1 MEEQPKKKRKPAKKK
16 PAKKKAPRV
25 PYHKK
30 PENLSPRAWQTALR
44 KQFAADNDFE
54 IENRGEHPVY
64 SDFTVYNPAS
74 KSTYKVAIRSS
85 PKEMDEGQNDN
96 FCACY
101 DFKTN
106 QLGTCKHMEATLR
119 KLWRNTRLR
128 KFFKEKP
135 ARPYTSVYL
144 NYIGERKVMIRVGT
158 DQPEAFERLADRYFD
173 EGRVL
178 KSTALATFDKFLE
191 KAHTLDPGFR
201 CYEDALGFVLE
212 ERERVRRQQL
222 LKKRIKNL
230 KDPYFETLL
239 KTDLFPYQREG
250 VYFAVQAGRSL
261 IADEM
266 GLGKTIQA
274 IAVAEMLRKELNI
287 SRVLIVCP
295 TSLKYQWKSEIEKF
309 TDRTAHVVEGGP
321 LARPAQYHDSEH
333 FCKIISYHTVGNDLE
348 VINDSEPDLVI
359 LDEAQ
364 RIKNWQTK
372 TSQSIKKVQSDYA
385 LVLTG
390 TPLENKLEELYSIIQ
405 FINPF
410 LLGSLFNF
418 LQRYQITDDKGK
430 VVGYQHLNEVSNI
443 LRDVMLRRT
452 KKKVMKQLPTRQDKN
467 LFVPMTE
474 QQRTLHDDY
483 ADMVARLVNKWK
495 RLGFLP
501 EKDRQRL
508 MIGLNMMRMACNSTY
523 VIDQKTRHDTKIDEL
538 FSILDTIVDAEG
550 EKVVVFSQWERMTR
564 LVAQGLEER
573 GVGFQYLHGGIPS
586 AKRKDL
592 FTHFNENPD
601 CRVFLSTDAGG
612 VGLNLQA
619 ASWMVNL
626 DIPWNPAVLE
636 QRIARIYRMG
646 QRKRVSIINLVSTG
660 TIEHR
665 MLDVLRFKSGL
676 AEGVLDQGE
685 DAIFMGEDRFKKFMD
700 SVENVVPGTGA
711 GAETVTE
718 MATISDED
726 IREQHE
732 LFAESGSNGTDS
744 LSTTPEP
751 EAPTNGQDEVTPEPL
766 TPAAPP
772 VPEETVMAE
781 SAPVEG
787 PELMANGLKF
797 FSQLA
802 QTLSDKEATAKLV
815 SSITERDEATGQT
828 YLKVP
833 VENQKTVEDAITML
847 GTLFKAL
854 Q

>member
-1 MEEQPKKKRKPAKKK
+1 MEDQRKKKKK
-16 PAKKKAPRV
+16 PAKKKAPRI
-25 PYHKK
+25 PYHKR
-30 PENLSPRAWQTALR
+30 PENLSPRDWQTALR
-44 KQFAADNDFE
+44 KQFAADNVFE

-64 SDFTVYNPAS
+64 SDFSVYNPSS

-85 PKEMDEGQNDN
+85 PKDMDEGENNN

-106 QLGTCKHMEATLR
+106 QLGTCKHLEATLR

-128 KFFKEKP
+128 KHFEEKP
-135 ARPYTSVYL
+135 ARFYTSVYL
-144 NYIGERKVMIRVGT
+144 NYIGERKVMIRVGDDPPDEEREPWKET
-158 DQPEAFERLADRYFD
+158 RQEIMQRLADRYFD
-173 EGRVL
+173 EDGQL
-178 KSTALATFDKFLE
+178 KPNAFATFDRFLE
-191 KAHTLDPGFR
+191 RARAISPDFR
-201 CYEDALGFVLE
+201 CYDDALSFVLE
-212 ERERVRRQQL
+212 QREQAHRQQL
-222 LKKRIKNL
+222 LKDRIKNL
-230 KDPYFETLL
+230 KDPYFKTLL

-250 VYFAVQAGRSL
+250 VYFAVRAGRSL

-274 IAVAEMLRKELNI
+274 IAMAEMLRKELSI

-309 TDRTAHVVEGGP
+309 TDSTAHVVEGGP
-321 LARPAQYHDSEH
+321 LARPAQYHDPEH
-333 FCKIISYHTVGNDLE
+333 FYKIVGYHTVGNDLE
-348 VINDSEPDLVI
+348 TINESEPDLVI

-405 FINPF
+405 FIDPF
-410 LLGSLFNF
+410 LLGSLFSF
-418 LQRYQITDDKGK
+418 LQRYQVTDDTGK
-430 VVGYQHLNEVSNI
+430 VVGYQHLNEVGKI
-443 LRDVMLRRT
+443 LKDVMLRRT
-452 KKKVMKQLPTRQDKN
+452 KKKVMRQLPLRQDKN

-474 QQRTLHDDY
+474 QQRTLHDEY
-483 ADMVARLVNKWK
+483 ADMVAKLVHKWK

-523 VIDQKTRHDTKIDEL
+523 VIDQKTRHDTKIEEL
-538 FSILDTIVDAEG
+538 FNILDNIVDAGG
-550 EKVVVFSQWERMTR
+550 EKVVIFSQWERMTR
-564 LVAQGLEER
+564 LVAQDLEAREIK
-573 GVGFQYLHGGIPS
+573 FEYLHGGVPS
-586 AKRKDL
+586 AQRKDL
-592 FTHFNENPD
+592 FTNFNKNPE

-676 AEGVLDQGE
+676 AGGVLDEGE
-685 DAIFMGEDRFKKFMD
+685 DAIFMGEDRFKQFMN
-700 SVENVVPGTGA
+700 SVENVVPGA
-711 GAETVTE
+711 GAEAVAE
-718 MATISDED
+718 MATVSDED
-726 IREQHE
+726 VRDQQAMFSEPGTMLDE
-732 LFAESGSNGTDS
+732 LTTHGNGKEAAPVAAEIGSSTAQEAMPAAES
-744 LSTTPEP
+744 
-751 EAPTNGQDEVTPEPL
+751 QV
-766 TPAAPP
+766 
-772 VPEETVMAE
+772 
-781 SAPVEG
+781 VEG

-802 QTLSDKEATAKLV
+802 RTLSDQEATARLV
-815 SSITERDEATGQT
+815 SSITERDETTDQT

-833 VENQKTVEDAITML
+833 VENEKTVEDAITML

>member
-1 MEEQPKKKRKPAKKK
+1 MEDQPKKRKAAKKK

-30 PENLSPRAWQTALR
+30 PENLSPRDWQTALR

-128 KFFKEKP
+128 KYFKEKP
-135 ARPYTSVYL
+135 NRAYTSVYL

-158 DQPEAFERLADRYFD
+158 DQQEAFQRLADRYFNED
-173 EGRVL
+173 NQL
-178 KSTALATFDKFLE
+178 KPQAFATFDRFLE
-191 KAHTLDPGFR
+191 KARSTDAGFR

-212 ERERVRRQQL
+212 QREQTRRQQL
-222 LKKRIKNL
+222 LKDRIKNL
-230 KDPYFETLL
+230 KDPYFDTLL
-239 KTDLFPYQREG
+239 KTELFPYQREG

-274 IAVAEMLRKELNI
+274 IAVAEMLRKELRI

-309 TDRTAHVVEGGP
+309 TDSTAHVIEGGP

-333 FCKIISYHTVGNDLE
+333 FYKIVGYHTVGNDLE
-348 VINDSEPDLVI
+348 TINDSEPDLVI

-372 TSQSIKKVQSDYA
+372 TSQSIKKVESDYA

-418 LQRYQITDDKGK
+418 LQRYQVTDDTGK
-430 VVGYQHLNEVSNI
+430 VVGYQHLSEISK
-443 LRDVMLRRT
+443 LLEDVMLRRT
-452 KKKVMKQLPTRQDKN
+452 KKKVMKQLPSRQDKN

-474 QQRTLHDDY
+474 QQRTVHDDY

-508 MIGLNMMRMACNSTY
+508 MIGLTMMRMACNSTY

-538 FSILDTIVDAEG
+538 FSILDKIVDAEG

-564 LVAQGLEER
+564 LVAQGLGR
-573 GVGFQYLHGGIPS
+573 
-586 AKRKDL
+586 
-592 FTHFNENPD
+592 
-601 CRVFLSTDAGG
+601 
-612 VGLNLQA
+612 
-619 ASWMVNL
+619 
-626 DIPWNPAVLE
+626 
-636 QRIARIYRMG
+636 ARS
-646 QRKRVSIINLVSTG
+646 RVS
-660 TIEHR
+660 
-665 MLDVLRFKSGL
+665 
-676 AEGVLDQGE
+676 
-685 DAIFMGEDRFKKFMD
+685 
-700 SVENVVPGTGA
+700 VPA
-711 GAETVTE
+711 
-718 MATISDED
+718 
-726 IREQHE
+726 RR
-732 LFAESGSNGTDS
+732 
-744 LSTTPEP
+744 
-751 EAPTNGQDEVTPEPL
+751 
-766 TPAAPP
+766 
-772 VPEETVMAE
+772 
-781 SAPVEG
+781 SA
-787 PELMANGLKF
+787 
-797 FSQLA
+797 QC
-802 QTLSDKEATAKLV
+802 
-815 SSITERDEATGQT
+815 
-828 YLKVP
+828 
-833 VENQKTVEDAITML
+833 
-847 GTLFKAL
+847 
-854 Q
+854 

>member
-1 MEEQPKKKRKPAKKK
+1 MKDATTPKKRKPAKKK
-16 PAKKKAPRV
+16 STKKKAPRV

-30 PENLSPRAWQTALR
+30 PDNLSPRDWQTALR
-44 KQFAADNDFE
+44 KQFAADNAFE
-54 IENRGEHPVY
+54 IENQGEHPVY
-64 SDFTVYNPAS
+64 SDFQVYNPAS

-85 PKEMDEGQNDN
+85 PKDMDEGENNN

-106 QLGTCKHMEATLR
+106 QLGTCKHLEATLR

-128 KFFKEKP
+128 KHFKEKP
-135 ARPYTSVYL
+135 ERPYTSVYL

-158 DQPEAFERLADRYFD
+158 DQQEAMQRLAERFFD
-173 EGRVL
+173 EDNEL
-178 KSTALATFDKFLE
+178 KSNAFATFDQFLE
-191 KAHTLDPGFR
+191 KARALDSGFR
-201 CYEDALGFVLE
+201 CYDDALAFVLG
-212 ERERVRRQQL
+212 EREQARRQQL
-222 LKKRIKNL
+222 LKKRIKNM

-274 IAVAEMLRKELNI
+274 IAVAEMLKKEFSIN
-287 SRVLIVCP
+287 RVLIVCP

-309 TDRTAHVVEGGP
+309 TDSTAHVVEGGP
-321 LARPAQYHDSEH
+321 LARPAQYYDPEH
-333 FCKIISYHTVGNDLE
+333 FYKIISYQTVGNDLD
-348 VINDSEPDLVI
+348 VINESEPDLVI

-372 TSQSIKKVQSDYA
+372 TSQNIKKLQSDYA

-418 LQRYQITDDKGK
+418 LQRYQVTDETGK
-430 VVGYQHLNEVSNI
+430 VTGYQHLNEVSKI
-443 LRDVMLRRT
+443 LKGVMLRRT
-452 KKKVMKQLPTRQDKN
+452 KKKVMRQLPLRQDKN

-474 QQRTLHDDY
+474 QQRTVHDDY
-483 ADMVARLVNKWK
+483 SEMVAKLVLKW
-495 RLGFLP
+495 RRMGFLP

-508 MIGLNMMRMACNSTY
+508 MIGLNMMRMVCNSTY
-523 VIDQKTRHDTKIDEL
+523 IIDQKTRHDTKIDEL
-538 FSILDTIVDAEG
+538 FNILDKIVDAEG

-573 GVGFQYLHGGIPS
+573 GVGFQYLHGGVPS
-586 AKRKDL
+586 AQRKDL
-592 FTHFNENPD
+592 FTNFNKDPD

-685 DAIFMGEDRFKKFMD
+685 DAIFMGEDRFKQFMN

-711 GAETVTE
+711 EAVTE

-726 IREQHE
+726 VRDQHE
-732 LFAESGSNGTDS
+732 MFSEPGTNGVDAPSTQAQEV
-744 LSTTPEP
+744 LSTSPDTTSSEP
-751 EAPTNGQDEVTPEPL
+751 ISTIDFQ
-766 TPAAPP
+766 
-772 VPEETVMAE
+772 
-781 SAPVEG
+781 PVEG
-787 PELMANGLKF
+787 AELITNGLKF

-802 QTLSDKEATAKLV
+802 ETLSNQEATEKLV
-815 SSITERDEATGQT
+815 NSIVERDETTGQM

-833 VENQKTVEDAITML
+833 VEDKKTVENAMNML

>member
-1 MEEQPKKKRKPAKKK
+1 MEEPRKKKKK
-16 PAKKKAPRV
+16 ATKKKAPRV

-30 PENLSPRAWQTALR
+30 PENLTPRDWQTALR
-44 KQFAADNDFE
+44 KQFAADNVFE
-54 IENRGEHPVY
+54 IENRGDHPIY
-64 SDFTVYNPAS
+64 SDFTVYNPTS
-74 KSTYKVAIRSS
+74 NSTYKVAIRSS
-85 PKEMDEGQNDN
+85 PKEMDEGENGN

-106 QLGTCKHMEATLR
+106 QLGTCKHLEATLR

-128 KFFKEKP
+128 KHWNEKP
-135 ARPYTSVYL
+135 DRPYSSVYL
-144 NYIGERKVMIRVGT
+144 NYIGERRVMIRVGDYPQDEKRDPWT
-158 DQPEAFERLADRYFD
+158 ETQQEKVQRLADRYFD
-173 EGRVL
+173 KNGQL
-178 KSTALATFDKFLE
+178 KPASFATFDKFLD
-191 KAHTLDPGFR
+191 KARSLDPDFR
-201 CYEDALGFVLE
+201 CYDDALEFVLE
-212 ERERVRRQQL
+212 QRENTRRQEL
-222 LKKRIKNL
+222 LKDLIKNP
-230 KDPYFETLL
+230 KSPYFETLL

-274 IAVAEMLRKELNI
+274 LAVAEMLKKEFLI

-309 TDRTAHVVEGGP
+309 TDSTAHVVEGGP
-321 LARPAQYHDSEH
+321 LARPAQYLDPEH
-333 FCKIISYHTVGNDLE
+333 FYKIVSYHTLGNDLE
-348 VINDSEPDLVI
+348 AINDSEPDLVI

-372 TSQSIKKVQSDYA
+372 TSQSVKKVQSDYA

-410 LLGSLFNF
+410 LLGSLFAF
-418 LQRYQITDDKGK
+418 LNRYQVTDDAGK
-430 VVGYQHLNEVSNI
+430 VTGYQHLNEIGKI
-443 LRDVMLRRT
+443 LRGVMLRRT
-452 KKKVMKQLPTRQDKN
+452 KKKVMKQLPSRQDKN

-474 QQRTLHDDY
+474 QQRTVHDEY
-483 ADMVARLVNKWK
+483 NEMVAKLVLKWR

-501 EKDRQRL
+501 ERDRQRL

-523 VIDQKTRHDTKIDEL
+523 IIDQKTRHDTKIDEL

-573 GVGFQYLHGGIPS
+573 GVGFQYLHGGVPS
-586 AKRKDL
+586 ANRKEL
-592 FTHFNENPD
+592 FTNFNKDPD

-636 QRIARIYRMG
+636 QRIARIYRLG

-665 MLDVLRFKSGL
+665 MLDVLSFKSGL

-685 DAIFMGEDRFKKFMD
+685 DAIFMNEDRFKKFMD
-700 SVENVVPGTGA
+700 SVENVVPSTDA
-711 GAETVTE
+711 GADTVTE
-718 MATISDED
+718 MATVSEED
-726 IREQHE
+726 VHDQQEMFSE
-732 LFAESGSNGTDS
+732 PGTVPEK
-744 LSTTPEP
+744 LSTNGKEAEP
-751 EAPTNGQDEVTPEPL
+751 ATE
-766 TPAAPP
+766 PAAPA
-772 VPEETVMAE
+772 MAVAME
-781 SAPVEG
+781 SQADG
-787 PELMANGLKF
+787 QELMANGLKF

-802 QTLSDKEATAKLV
+802 ETLSDKDATAKLV
-815 SSITERDEATGQT
+815 RSITERDEATGQT

-833 VENQKTVEDAITML
+833 VDNEKTVESAITML

>member
-1 MEEQPKKKRKPAKKK
+1 MEDQPKKKRTTKKK
-16 PAKKKAPRV
+16 SAKKKAPRV

-64 SDFTVYNPAS
+64 SDFSVYNPAS
-74 KSTYKVAIRSS
+74 RSTYKVAIRSS
-85 PKEMDEGQNDN
+85 PKEMNEGENNN

-106 QLGTCKHMEATLR
+106 QLGTCKHLEATLR

-128 KFFKEKP
+128 KYFKEKP
-135 ARPYTSVYL
+135 SRPYTSVYL

-158 DQPEAFERLADRYFD
+158 DQQEAFERLASRYFN
-173 EGRVL
+173 EHGQL
-178 KSTALATFDKFLE
+178 KPAAFATFDKFLE
-191 KAHTLDPGFR
+191 KARHIDADFR
-201 CYEDALGFVLE
+201 CYDDALGFVLE
-212 ERERVRRQQL
+212 QRERARRRQL
-222 LKKRIKNL
+222 LKDRIKNL
-230 KDPYFETLL
+230 KDPYFETLI
-239 KTDLFPYQREG
+239 KADLFPYQREG
-250 VYFAVQAGRSL
+250 VYFAVRAGRSL

-309 TDRTAHVVEGGP
+309 TDSTAQVVEGGP
-321 LARPAQYHDSEH
+321 LARPAQYHNPEH
-333 FCKIISYHTVGNDLE
+333 FYKIVSYHTVGNDLE
-348 VINDSEPDLVI
+348 AINDSEPDLVI

-418 LQRYQITDDKGK
+418 LQHHQITDENGK
-430 VVGYQHLNEVSNI
+430 TVGYRHLNEISER
-443 LRDVMLRRT
+443 LEGVMLRRT
-452 KKKVMKQLPTRQDKN
+452 KKKVMKQLPSRQDKN

-474 QQRTLHDDY
+474 QQRALHDDY

-508 MIGLNMMRMACNSTY
+508 MIGLNMMRMACDSTY

-550 EKVVVFSQWERMTR
+550 EKVVVFSQWDRMTR

-573 GVGFQYLHGGIPS
+573 GVGFQYLHGGVPS
-586 AKRKDL
+586 AKRKEL
-592 FTHFNENPD
+592 FAHFNQNPE

-646 QRKRVSIINLVSTG
+646 QRKRVSIINLVSTS

-676 AEGVLDQGE
+676 AEGVLDQGG
-685 DAIFMGEDRFKKFMD
+685 DAIFMGEDRFKKFMN
-700 SVENVVPGTGA
+700 SVESVVPGTGA
-711 GAETVTE
+711 EVVEE
-718 MATISDED
+718 MATVSDED
-726 IREQHE
+726 MREQDK
-732 LFAESGSNGTDS
+732 LFTEPGTNGTP
-744 LSTTPEP
+744 LS
-751 EAPTNGQDEVTPEPL
+751 ADRKSV
-766 TPAAPP
+766 
-772 VPEETVMAE
+772 V
-781 SAPVEG
+781 
-787 PELMANGLKF
+787 
-797 FSQLA
+797 
-802 QTLSDKEATAKLV
+802 
-815 SSITERDEATGQT
+815 
-828 YLKVP
+828 
-833 VENQKTVEDAITML
+833 
-847 GTLFKAL
+847 
-854 Q
+854 

>member
-1 MEEQPKKKRKPAKKK
+1 MDKQPKKKRTTKKK
-16 PAKKKAPRV
+16 SAKKKAPRV

-54 IENRGEHPVY
+54 IENQGEHPVY
-64 SDFTVYNPAS
+64 SDFAVYNPAS
-74 KSTYKVAIRSS
+74 KNTYKVAVRSS
-85 PKEMDEGQNDN
+85 PKEMDEGKNQN

-106 QLGTCKHMEATLR
+106 QLGTCKHLEATLR
-119 KLWRNTRLR
+119 KLWRNTHLR
-128 KFFKEKP
+128 KYFKEKP

-158 DQPEAFERLADRYFD
+158 DQHEAFERLASRYFD
-173 EGRVL
+173 ERGQL
-178 KSTALATFDKFLE
+178 KSTAFATFDKFLE
-191 KAHTLDPGFR
+191 KARHTDASFR
-201 CYEDALGFVLE
+201 CYDDALEFVLE
-212 ERERVRRQQL
+212 QRERARRQQL
-222 LKKRIKNL
+222 LKERIENL
-230 KDPYFETLL
+230 KDPYFETLI

-287 SRVLIVCP
+287 NRVLIVCP

-309 TDRTAHVVEGGP
+309 TDSTAHVVEGGP
-321 LARPAQYHDSEH
+321 LARPAQYHDPEH
-333 FCKIISYHTVGNDLE
+333 FYKIVSYHTVGNDLKA
-348 VINDSEPDLVI
+348 INDSEPDLVI

-418 LQRYQITDDKGK
+418 LQRHQITDENGK
-430 VVGYQHLNEVSNI
+430 VVGYQHLNEVGEK
-443 LRDVMLRRT
+443 LQGVMLRRT
-452 KKKVMKQLPTRQDKN
+452 KKKVMKQLPSRQDKN

-474 QQRTLHDDY
+474 QQRLLHDDY

-538 FSILDTIVDAEG
+538 FSILDTIVDAES
-550 EKVVVFSQWERMTR
+550 EKVVVFSQRERMTR

-573 GVGFQYLHGGIPS
+573 GVGFQYLHGGVPS
-586 AKRKDL
+586 AKRKQL
-592 FTHFNENPD
+592 FTTFNQDPG

-646 QRKRVSIINLVSTG
+646 QRKRVSIINLVSTS

-676 AEGVLDQGE
+676 AEGVLDQGG
-685 DAIFMGEDRFKKFMD
+685 DAIFMGEDRFKKFMN
-700 SVENVVPGTGA
+700 SVENVMPGTGA
-711 GAETVTE
+711 GVVEE
-718 MATISDED
+718 MATVSEEEV
-726 IREQHE
+726 REQDK
-732 LFAESGSNGTDS
+732 LFT
-744 LSTTPEP
+744 EP
-751 EAPTNGQDEVTPEPL
+751 ETNGVPRRATINEEA
-766 TPAAPP
+766 TPAEKVAS
-772 VPEETVMAE
+772 ETPAGKEAVTTE
-781 SAPVEG
+781 SQTVGG
-787 PELMANGLKF
+787 PELMASGLKF
-797 FSQLA
+797 LSQLA
-802 QTLSDKEATAKLV
+802 QTLSNQEATAKLV
-815 SSITERDEATGQT
+815 NSITERDEKTGQT

-833 VENQKTVEDAITML
+833 VDDQKTVEGALTML

>member
-1 MEEQPKKKRKPAKKK
+1 MKDATTPKKRKPAKKK
-16 PAKKKAPRV
+16 STKKKAPRV

-30 PENLSPRAWQTALR
+30 PDNLSPRDWQTALR
-44 KQFAADNDFE
+44 KQFAADNAFE
-54 IENRGEHPVY
+54 IENQGEHPVY
-64 SDFTVYNPAS
+64 SDFRVYNPAS

-85 PKEMDEGQNDN
+85 PKDMDEGENNN

-106 QLGTCKHMEATLR
+106 QLGTCKHLEATLR

-128 KFFKEKP
+128 KHFKEKP
-135 ARPYTSVYL
+135 ERPYTSVYL

-158 DQPEAFERLADRYFD
+158 DQQEAMQRLAERFFD
-173 EGRVL
+173 ENNEL
-178 KSTALATFDKFLE
+178 KFNAFATFDQFLE
-191 KAHTLDPGFR
+191 KARALDSGFR
-201 CYEDALGFVLE
+201 CYDDALAFVLG
-212 ERERVRRQQL
+212 EREQARRQQL
-222 LKKRIKNL
+222 LKKWIKNM

-274 IAVAEMLRKELNI
+274 IAVAEMLKKEFSIN
-287 SRVLIVCP
+287 RVLIVCP

-309 TDRTAHVVEGGP
+309 TDSTAHVVEGGP
-321 LARPAQYHDSEH
+321 LARPTQYYDPEH
-333 FCKIISYHTVGNDLE
+333 FYKIISYQTVGNDLE
-348 VINDSEPDLVI
+348 VINESEPDLVI

-372 TSQSIKKVQSDYA
+372 TSQNIKKLQSDYA

-418 LQRYQITDDKGK
+418 LQRYQVTDETGK
-430 VVGYQHLNEVSNI
+430 VTGYQHLNEVSK
-443 LRDVMLRRT
+443 LLKGVMLRRT
-452 KKKVMKQLPTRQDKN
+452 KKKVMRQLPLRQDKN

-474 QQRTLHDDY
+474 QQRTVHDEY
-483 ADMVARLVNKWK
+483 SEMVAKLVLKWR

-508 MIGLNMMRMACNSTY
+508 MIGLNMMRMVCNSTY
-523 VIDQKTRHDTKIDEL
+523 IIDQKTRHDTKIDEL
-538 FSILDTIVDAEG
+538 FNILDKIVDAEG

-573 GVGFQYLHGGIPS
+573 GVGFQHLHGGVPS
-586 AKRKDL
+586 AQRKDL
-592 FTHFNENPD
+592 FTNFNKDPD

-685 DAIFMGEDRFKKFMD
+685 DAIFMGEDRFKQFMN
-700 SVENVVPGTGA
+700 SVENVVPSTGA
-711 GAETVTE
+711 EAVTE

-726 IREQHE
+726 VRDQHE
-732 LFAESGSNGTDS
+732 MFSEPGTNGTD
-744 LSTTPEP
+744 
-751 EAPTNGQDEVTPEPL
+751 AQPTQDQEVQL
-766 TPAAPP
+766 TPPDTVSSEP
-772 VPEETVMAE
+772 VPMADHQ
-781 SAPVEG
+781 PVEG
-787 PELMANGLKF
+787 AELITNGLKF

-802 QTLSDKEATAKLV
+802 ETLSNQEATEKLV
-815 SSITERDEATGQT
+815 NSIVERDETTGQM

-833 VENQKTVEDAITML
+833 VEDKKTVENAMSML